1 MRINRWK
8 KIGLVLRIS
17 EQKRE
22 RGFTLI
28 EIMIA
33 IVVFSIG
40 VLAIASLQIKA
51 VQGNA
56 HAKRITTS
64 ATWSQDKV
72 ERFISLP
79 YFFPS
84 SPDHHP
90 DFIDK
95 DGDGEA
101 GLDDAT
107 PGTADYFEIHDLYT
121 IFWNVAHDCPVDNT
135 KTIRVIVTWSSDD
148 RQVAWDQILG
158 RRAWPFITYVK
169 ADII

>member
-8 KIGLVLRIS
+8 KIGQALRIS

-33 IVVFSIG
+33 IAVFSIG
-40 VLAIASLQIKA
+40 VLAIATMQTKA

-56 HAKRITTS
+56 HAKRITT
-64 ATWSQDKV
+64 AGTWAQDKV

-84 SPDHHP
+84 APDHHP
-90 DFIDK
+90 DLVDK

-107 PGTADYFEIHDLYT
+107 AGTADYIESQDFYT
-121 IFWNVAHDCPVDNT
+121 ICWNVAHNCPVDNT
-135 KTIRVIVTWSSDD
+135 KTIRVIVTWASNE
-148 RQVAWDQILG
+148 QLVAWDRDLG